1 MKDIKILGGGC
12 AKCDKL
18 EDVSR
23 KAAEELGMEFILEKV
38 KDINQ
43 IMDYGVMV
51 TPALVV
57 DGKVKVSGKV
67 PSVEDVKKILAN

>member
-12 AKCDKL
+12 DKCDKL